1 MNISLTA
8 ELDDFVRG
16 QVEAG
21 LYHSASEVVREG
33 LRLLK
38 LREEIRPLRLEELR
52 KKIAVGIEELDRGE
66 VVGMEELFN
75 ELRSSQGE
83 PAK

>member
-1 MNISLTA
+1 
-8 ELDDFVRG
+8 
-16 QVEAG
+16 VETG

-38 LREEIRPLRLEELR
+38 EREEIRQLRLQELR
-52 KKIAVGIEELDRGE
+52 KKIAAGIEELDRGE

-75 ELRSSQGE
+75 ELRAPQSE